1 MTTSVEATLSEEEV
15 TTSVEATLSEEE
27 VTTSVEATLSEEAV
41 TTSVE
46 ATLSE
51 EEVTI
56 LVEAIWATENPRA
69 ANQRAK
75 RPKPSETETRRTG
88 HHDERH
94 EEARLR
100 FITF

>member
-1 MTTSVEATLSEEEV
+1 VEATLSEE
-15 TTSVEATLSEEE
+15 A

-51 EEVTI
+51 EAVTTS
-56 LVEAIWATENPRA
+56 VEATLSEEAVTTSAAAIWATENPRA

>member
-1 MTTSVEATLSEEEV
+1 
-15 TTSVEATLSEEE
+15 

-51 EEVTI
+51 EAVTTS
-56 LVEAIWATENPRA
+56 VEATLSEEAVTTSAAAIWATENPRA

>member
-1 MTTSVEATLSEEEV
+1 
-15 TTSVEATLSEEE
+15 
-27 VTTSVEATLSEEAV
+27 VEATLSEEAV

-51 EEVTI
+51 EAVTI
-56 LVEAIWATENPRA
+56 LVEATLSEEAVTTSVEATLSEETVTTSAAAIWATENPRA